1 LIFFQKTIAEALFC
15 VFTAV
20 LNDLAKFFLV
30 EESKARTEAQN
41 EPQEAFLYS

>member
-15 VFTAV
+15 AFTAV
-20 LNDLAKFFLV
+20 LNDLAKVFLV
-30 EESKARTEAQN
+30 EESNARKEAQN